1 MVKAVDP
8 VFGGMG
14 FDETGRW
21 HKETWVDFWRWGFS
35 DLRDN
40 NMKDTLADVIAKV
53 MLDMGTAAMSDD
65 ELEVLR
71 ITSLV
76 TANGWP
82 HLGNARAFD
91 A

>member
-8 VFGGMG
+8 VFDGMG

-40 NMKDTLADVIAKV
+40 NMKETLADVLAKV

-65 ELEVLR
+65 ELEVFR
-71 ITSLV
+71 ITTV
-76 TANGWP
+76 VAANGWP
-82 HLGNARAFD
+82 QLGNARAFD

>member
-8 VFGGMG
+8 VFSGMG
-14 FDETGRW
+14 FDETGQW

-40 NMKDTLADVIAKV
+40 NMKETLADVIAKV

-82 HLGNARAFD
+82 HLENARSFD

>member
-1 MVKAVDP
+1 
-8 VFGGMG
+8 
-14 FDETGRW
+14 
-21 HKETWVDFWRWGFS
+21 
-35 DLRDN
+35 
-40 NMKDTLADVIAKV
+40 
-53 MLDMGTAAMSDD
+53 MGTAAMSDD

-82 HLGNARAFD
+82 QLENARSFD